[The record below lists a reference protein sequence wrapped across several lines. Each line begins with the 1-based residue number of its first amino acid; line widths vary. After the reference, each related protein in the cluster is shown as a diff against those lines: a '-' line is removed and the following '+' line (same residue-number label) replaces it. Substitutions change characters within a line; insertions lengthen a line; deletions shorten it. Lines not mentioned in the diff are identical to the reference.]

1 VEWRKR
7 KSSESKVEMLKNT
20 FKKEDALLRPH
31 KETTYE
37 KQARERAERR
47 KKIQEQL
54 NKVKKDTF

>member
-1 VEWRKR
+1 
-7 KSSESKVEMLKNT
+7 MLKNT

>member
-1 VEWRKR
+1 MEHIKR
-7 KSSESKVEMLKNT
+7 T
-20 FKKEDALLRPH
+20 YKKEDAMLRPH
-31 KETTYE
+31 VETSYE